1 MILLV
6 FGTNCIGGM
15 RMSKLRGILLLV
27 SVLSLNLSQAQEQ
40 PTVLIAYY
48 SVSGHTKTMAESIA
62 SGARAVKN
70 VTVKVMTV
78 GEVKKE
84 DLLNADAIIVGSP
97 VHNANAAPEVVR
109 FIAGW
114 PFQGAPLFN
123 KIGAAFVTSG
133 GISAG
138 EELTQMNILHS
149 MLLYGMVVVG
159 GEDWTSAF
167 GASAI
172 TAEQPFGEAQKG
184 AVVADQFLKKAAG
197 LGKRV
202 AELAVRLKRGHYAV
216 LPGQFFPDGIEIP
229 PSPIPKKD
237 KPNYWKL
244 FARSWATTHH
254 ARCARR

>member
-1 MILLV
+1 MRKLHGIVL
-6 FGTNCIGGM
+6 FGF
-15 RMSKLRGILLLV
+15 
-27 SVLSLNLSQAQEQ
+27 VLSCTLSHAQQQ

-48 SVSGHTKTMAESIA
+48 TVDGHTKTMADA
-62 SGARAVKN
+62 VARGARAVGN

-78 GEVKKE
+78 REVKKD

-97 VHNANAAPEVVR
+97 VHNANAAPEVVK

-114 PFQGAPLFN
+114 PFEGAPLFN
-123 KIGAAFVTSG
+123 KIGAVFVTAG

-172 TAEQPFGEAQKG
+172 TAEKPFGETQKG
-184 AVVADQFLKKAAG
+184 VVVADQFLKKAEG

-202 AELAVRLKRGHYAV
+202 AELAVRLR
-216 LPGQFFPDGIEIP
+216 
-229 PSPIPKKD
+229 
-237 KPNYWKL
+237 
-244 FARSWATTHH
+244 RS
-254 ARCARR
+254 R